1 LTSRWAGSIYAAKT
15 AVFPPLADHPVN
27 SNFPSGRGRT
37 TRFAVL
43 AICLAAVPD
52 AAAQQAPLFLV
63 GAIVEKNYST
73 QPGIQLS
80 YGSPTLL
87 GGRPR
92 FSAAYST
99 TRLATASGSNA
110 LTEDRVQA
118 GAGWYFRPGAGLSPY
133 LGANAGYARF
143 DREDDEI
150 FELLDGGAPI
160 LSLLLGAEA
169 RLLPTLRASGS
180 LGYSALQSSTVYPLV
195 ASIGLHYHLNRSRR

>member
-1 LTSRWAGSIYAAKT
+1 MLDGLDGDLYICGENSS
-15 AVFPPLADHPVN
+15 FPPSPTSSVISCFL
-27 SNFPSGRGRT
+27 SGRGRT
-37 TRFAVL
+37 MLFAAL
-43 AICLAAVPD
+43 AIRLAVAPE
-52 AAAQQAPLFLV
+52 AAAQQAPLLLV
-63 GAIVEKNYST
+63 GAVVEKNYST

-110 LTEDRVQA
+110 LIEDRLQA
-118 GAGWYFRPGAGLSPY
+118 GAGWYFRPGAGISPF
-133 LGANAGYARF
+133 LAANAGYARF

-150 FELLDGGAPI
+150 FELLDAGAPI

-169 RLLPTLRASGS
+169 RLLPSLRANGS

-195 ASIGLHYHLNRSRR
+195 ASIGLHYHLNRSR

>member
-1 LTSRWAGSIYAAKT
+1 
-15 AVFPPLADHPVN
+15 VN
-27 SNFPSGRGRT
+27 SNLPSGRGRT
-37 TRFAVL
+37 TLFAVL
-43 AICLAAVPD
+43 AICLMAVPD
-52 AAAQQAPLFLV
+52 AAAQQTSMFLV
-63 GAIVEKNYST
+63 GAVVEKNYST

-92 FSAAYST
+92 FSAVYST

-143 DREDDEI
+143 DREDDGI
-150 FELLDGGAPI
+150 FELLDDGAPI

-169 RLLPTLRASGS
+169 RLLPSLRANGS

-195 ASIGLHYHLNRSRR
+195 ASIGLHYHLNRSRQ